1 MIEANVCHVTSAGR
15 EIYVG
20 ISGRTNSLGAQAV
33 AKAFPEYSTTIVK
46 VPSPAI
52 HLKDCVTMAGIEVFA
67 VAKSEA
73 AQKIFQVG
81 SDMYIGG
88 AASGASGHRV
98 VRGAQTE
105 HTVETETFTCLF
117 VVSLRSRQ

>member
-1 MIEANVCHVTSAGR
+1 MCHVPSAGR

-33 AKAFPEYSTTIVK
+33 AKAFPEYSTTIVE
-46 VPSPAI
+46 VPKPAI

-81 SDMYIGG
+81 
-88 AASGASGHRV
+88 
-98 VRGAQTE
+98 
-105 HTVETETFTCLF
+105 
-117 VVSLRSRQ
+117 